1 MSNKIAPISGKKS
14 VGVSMTQLHQGPIPS
29 AEEMRQY
36 SQVFPDL
43 PQRIVKM
50 AEDEQKHRFAMEES
64 LKIYR
69 DSELRSNTRLA
80 YLGIFSSVLCV
91 LIIMSASVLCAY
103 FQHPITAGIIGSG
116 GVVMIVSVLVCGS
129 RVKPNGSSQSK

>member
-1 MSNKIAPISGKKS
+1 MSKIAPVPGKKA
-14 VGVSMTQLHQGPIPS
+14 VGLAVAQVHQGPIPS
-29 AEEMRQY
+29 AEEMRRY

-50 AEDEQKHRFAMEES
+50 AEEEQKHRFSVDES
-64 LKIYR
+64 LKNQR
-69 DSELRSNTRLA
+69 ESELKANTRLA
-80 YLGIFSSVLCV
+80 YLGISASVLCV
-91 LIIMSASVLCAY
+91 LIIMTASVLCAY

-129 RVKPNGSSQSK
+129 RVKTQQK

>member
-1 MSNKIAPISGKKS
+1 MSKIAPVSGKKA
-14 VGVSMTQLHQGPIPS
+14 VGLSMTQLHQGPIPS

-64 LKIYR
+64 LKNYR
-69 DSELRSNTRLA
+69 DSELRSNTILA

-91 LIIMSASVLCAY
+91 LIIMSASVFCAY
-103 FQHPITAGIIGSG
+103 FHHPITAGIIGSG

-129 RVKPNGSSQSK
+129 RIKPNGSSQSK

>member
-64 LKIYR
+64 LKNYR
-69 DSELRSNTRLA
+69 DSELRSNTILA

>member
-1 MSNKIAPISGKKS
+1 
-14 VGVSMTQLHQGPIPS
+14 MTQLHQGPIPS

-64 LKIYR
+64 LKNYR
-69 DSELRSNTRLA
+69 DSELRSNTILA

>member
-64 LKIYR
+64 L
-69 DSELRSNTRLA
+69 
-80 YLGIFSSVLCV
+80 
-91 LIIMSASVLCAY
+91 
-103 FQHPITAGIIGSG
+103 
-116 GVVMIVSVLVCGS
+116 
-129 RVKPNGSSQSK
+129 

>member
-1 MSNKIAPISGKKS
+1 MA
-14 VGVSMTQLHQGPIPS
+14 VAQVHHHRGPIPS
-29 AEEMRQY
+29 AEEMKQY

-50 AEDEQKHRFAMEES
+50 AEDEQKHRFSVEES
-64 LKIYR
+64 LKNRR
-69 DSELRSNTRLA
+69 DSELRANTRLA

-129 RVKPNGSSQSK
+129 RIKPNGPSQSK

>member
-1 MSNKIAPISGKKS
+1 MSNKIAQISGKKS

-64 LKIYR
+64 LKNYR
-69 DSELRSNTRLA
+69 DSELRSNTILA